1 MSFAARTCRIVL
13 SICGLA
19 LVHSGG
25 AFPRQNPA
33 VQEGARA
40 GQSLRIAGTVV
51 SATTSEPLA
60 QARISL
66 AETKDRAKTISMVT
80 SEDGHF
86 EFSQLKAGK
95 YSLQGAKRGFVASAY
110 EQHEQYSTAIVTGPE
125 FATEHLVLRLT
136 PMALITGH
144 VIDEFG
150 DPVRSANVVLFLEN
164 HGAGMSRIIR
174 FTNATSDDRG
184 FFDFSLLR
192 PGKYY
197 ISVGAKPWYAMHP
210 ATASTTAER
219 PAPQI
224 SPALDVAYPTTY
236 YNGATEA
243 DSATPIEVKGGDR
256 LQVDVHLNPV
266 PALHLIF
273 RIPENAPDQQNNFSM
288 PMLQKHVFDSL
299 EFVQS
304 DGMRQVAPGMYE
316 LMGVA
321 PGRYTV
327 RAKNPESGQ
336 LEQSANVELDRDGQE
351 LSDSRGEALG
361 SLKLSVKIP
370 GEETLPKQYGVGLQ
384 DSRRRV
390 VAFRQGDLTG
400 KFTFENLPPGKYA
413 ILIGSQTKPYSVL
426 RTTSQAGDSAGHDVN
441 ITPGAAVEMTAF
453 LSAGIVSIEGVVQKK
468 GKSVAGVMVALVPK
482 DPVAHIELFR
492 RDQSDFDGTFV
503 VQGVVPGSY
512 TIVAVEDAWGLEWL
526 QPSVLA
532 RYVQNGKNVTV
543 DEMMHGTFHLPD
555 PVEVQPH

>member
-1 MSFAARTCRIVL
+1 
-13 SICGLA
+13 
-19 LVHSGG
+19 
-25 AFPRQNPA
+25 
-33 VQEGARA
+33 
-40 GQSLRIAGTVV
+40 
-51 SATTSEPLA
+51 
-60 QARISL
+60 
-66 AETKDRAKTISMVT
+66 
-80 SEDGHF
+80 
-86 EFSQLKAGK
+86 
-95 YSLQGAKRGFVASAY
+95 
-110 EQHEQYSTAIVTGPE
+110 
-125 FATEHLVLRLT
+125 
-136 PMALITGH
+136 
-144 VIDEFG
+144 
-150 DPVRSANVVLFLEN
+150 
-164 HGAGMSRIIR
+164 
-174 FTNATSDDRG
+174 
-184 FFDFSLLR
+184 
-192 PGKYY
+192 
-197 ISVGAKPWYAMHP
+197 
-210 ATASTTAER
+210 
-219 PAPQI
+219 
-224 SPALDVAYPTTY
+224 
-236 YNGATEA
+236 
-243 DSATPIEVKGGDR
+243 
-256 LQVDVHLNPV
+256 
-266 PALHLIF
+266 
-273 RIPENAPDQQNNFSM
+273 
-288 PMLQKHVFDSL
+288 MLQKHVFDSL

-336 LEQSANVELDRDGQE
+336 LEQSANLELDRDGQE

-390 VAFRQGDLTG
+390 VAFRQGDVTG

-426 RTTSQAGDSAGHDVN
+426 RTSSQAGDSAGHDVN
-441 ITPGAAVEMTAF
+441 ITPGAAVELTAF